1 MASLG
6 LHFQWLIPLPT
17 EQLSKSHTWGWTSG
31 LARITGLLSVKVLPG
46 HSPQWWWSG
55 MGEISGGLWAS
66 GSLQREPQCGQ
77 MAVQDLCQEPGI
89 PPGLLAGVECGFGCL
104 ASFPL
109 PSLHPSLGTYSPPGL
124 CNQLVQSP
132 RASTHPTSGKPS
144 FLPASLISSPPLP
157 FNPTAVLY
165 THTHTHTQRDFLNL
179 IFKTLSSSGLRFFTC
194 K

>member
-1 MASLG
+1 MVLFRG
-6 LHFQWLIPLPT
+6 
-17 EQLSKSHTWGWTSG
+17 SHSVDRWPSRTS
-31 LARITGLLSVKVLPG
+31 ARNPV
-46 HSPQWWWSG
+46 
-55 MGEISGGLWAS
+55 
-66 GSLQREPQCGQ
+66 
-77 MAVQDLCQEPGI
+77 

-157 FNPTAVLY
+157 FNPTAVPY
-165 THTHTHTQRDFLNL
+165 THTHTQRDFLNL
-179 IFKTLSSSGLRFFTC
+179 IFKTKHCLLQASDSLLVN
-194 K
+194 KILM